1 MKLAMVTVTGV
12 LSFEDSPNYEDPMG
26 GARGD
31 SNVYE
36 VTVGASD
43 GVNTGTLSV
52 SVKVMDADDPGEV
65 TLSPSRPEIGMP
77 VTATLTDEDGF
88 SGVTWSW
95 DSGLRQ

>member
-1 MKLAMVTVTGV
+1 MLTFK
-12 LSFEDSPNYEDPMG
+12 DSPNYEEPTG
-26 GARGD
+26 GASGN

-43 GVNTGTLSV
+43 GVDTGTLSV
-52 SVKVMDADDPGEV
+52 SVKVMNADDPGEV
-65 TLSPSRPEIGMP
+65 TVLPSRPEIGMP

-95 DSGLRQ
+95 DSGARQ